1 VAALREHQAKELP
14 GEMVFVSRNGT
25 PLDARNVRRSFTRIC
40 KAAGI
45 GEKWSPRELRHS
57 FVSIMSDSGVPIER
71 IADLVGH
78 AGGSRVTELIY
89 RQQTRPVLVD
99 GATVMDQVFGT
110 AIKRRRV
117 VRRRPRQ
124 EAG

>member
-1 VAALREHQAKELP
+1 
-14 GEMVFVSRNGT
+14 VFMSRNAT

-40 KAAGI
+40 ESAKI
-45 GEKWSPRELRHS
+45 GGKWAPHELRHS

-78 AGGSRVTELIY
+78 AGGSRVTEQIY

-99 GATVMDQVFGT
+99 GATVMNEIFGT
-110 AIKRRRV
+110 ATRPRRV
-117 VRRRPRQ
+117 VRKARRAAAN
-124 EAG
+124 E